1 MPSVATSV
9 SSLAAAVS
17 ERRLVGD
24 GSALVR
30 GIAYDSRLV
39 EPGFLFAALPGAH
52 ADGHEFAA
60 SAVDRG
66 AAALLVERELPLA
79 TTQIVVPDSRA
90 ALAAVATAFYR
101 DPSRELGVI
110 GITGTDGKTTVS
122 FLVDAI
128 LRAAGLA
135 TGLIGTVA
143 IRVGDDE
150 DFHTTRQTTPESADI
165 QRLFRRMVDRGIDW
179 ATVEATSHGLAM
191 HRLDGTRFRA
201 GAVTNVTREHLDY
214 HGSVEHYR
222 RAKGILFERVAAAGG
237 TVVVNLDD
245 PGARGMV
252 EFAGDADVLT
262 YSIEDHHADLSAV
275 GIVST
280 GGGSSFTLVCRGRGT
295 AAVDLPLIG
304 GFNIANA
311 LCAAGVGL
319 AVGLDLAVI
328 AAGLGNAPAVPGR
341 MALVQEGQPFAVVVD
356 YAHTPEAMANVLPL
370 LRRLFPL
377 GRLIVVFGSAGER
390 DVEKRPRQ
398 GEVAARLA
406 DLAVVT
412 SEDPRYEDPDAI
424 IDQITRGAIAA
435 GAREGE
441 SLFRFT
447 DRREAVRHA
456 LRTAAPGDCV
466 LLAGKGH
473 EESIIWSGE
482 KRPWNEAGVARALLR
497 ELGYRT
503 ER

>member
-1 MPSVATSV
+1 VPNVATSV

-165 QRLFRRMVDRGIDW
+165 QRLFRRMVDRGIEW
-179 ATVEATSHGLAM
+179 ATVEATVAWVGDAPPGRDSIPGRRGHQRHPRAP
-191 HRLDGTRFRA
+191 RLPRQRRA
-201 GAVTNVTREHLDY
+201 LPAGEGDSLRARRRR
-214 HGSVEHYR
+214 GRYR
-222 RAKGILFERVAAAGG
+222 RR
-237 TVVVNLDD
+237 
-245 PGARGMV
+245 
-252 EFAGDADVLT
+252 
-262 YSIEDHHADLSAV
+262 
-275 GIVST
+275 
-280 GGGSSFTLVCRGRGT
+280 
-295 AAVDLPLIG
+295 
-304 GFNIANA
+304 
-311 LCAAGVGL
+311 
-319 AVGLDLAVI
+319 
-328 AAGLGNAPAVPGR
+328 
-341 MALVQEGQPFAVVVD
+341 
-356 YAHTPEAMANVLPL
+356 
-370 LRRLFPL
+370 
-377 GRLIVVFGSAGER
+377 
-390 DVEKRPRQ
+390 
-398 GEVAARLA
+398 
-406 DLAVVT
+406 
-412 SEDPRYEDPDAI
+412 
-424 IDQITRGAIAA
+424 
-435 GAREGE
+435 
-441 SLFRFT
+441 
-447 DRREAVRHA
+447 
-456 LRTAAPGDCV
+456 
-466 LLAGKGH
+466 
-473 EESIIWSGE
+473 
-482 KRPWNEAGVARALLR
+482 
-497 ELGYRT
+497 
-503 ER
+503 